1 MKSDLENPIFT
12 DEEKAREWLEAQRW
26 PDGPTCPHCKKRDG
40 VKVLPVTRSKPSKK
54 HPEGVLQT
62 GWFHCNPCRK
72 RFTVRVGTLYERS
85 HIPLHKWLYAT
96 HLLCSSKKGISALQL
111 HRMLGV
117 SRKSAWFMAHR
128 IREGMRETNPTPMG
142 GEGQIVEADETYF
155 GNVKAARVKKVFING
170 RGWVR
175 AGGGGDAK
183 FKVVSLV
190 ERNGRARSVHVP
202 YLTANNVRKV
212 LTKNVLRKSDLMTD
226 NARLYDTVGKEF
238 NSHETVNHSIYEY
251 ARGIVH
257 TNTIEGF
264 FSIFKRG
271 MRGIYQHCS
280 EAHLHRYL
288 AEFDF
293 RYSNREAL
301 GRNDAARTLEAIK
314 GIEGKRLTYRGTNQA
329 AHA

>member
-1 MKSDLENPIFT
+1 MKADIENPIFQ
-12 DEEKAREWLEAQRW
+12 DEEKARLWLEAQRW
-26 PDGPTCPHCKKRDG
+26 PDGPVCPKCKKRDR
-40 VKVLPVTRSKPSKK
+40 VVAAPDIRSRPSKAN
-54 HPEGVLQT
+54 PDGALLRGVY
-62 GWFHCNPCRK
+62 HCNPCRK
-72 RFTVRVGTLYERS
+72 RFTVRTGTLYERS

-96 HLLCSSKKGISALQL
+96 HLLCSSKKGMSALQL

-155 GNVKAARVKKVFING
+155 GNKRKSRTQWVFKSG
-170 RGWVR
+170 EGWKPR
-175 AGGGGDAK
+175 GGGV
-183 FKVVSLV
+183 FMNKVISLV
-190 ERNGRARSVHVP
+190 ERNGRVRSVHVNA
-202 YLTANNVRKV
+202 LTVGMVR
-212 LTKNVLRKSDLMTD
+212 NVLGRNLLRSTQLHTD
-226 NARLYDTVGKEF
+226 ESNIYTAMGKEF
-238 NSHETVNHSIYEY
+238 ADHQTVNHSIYEF
-251 ARGIVH
+251 ARGIVS
-257 TNTIEGF
+257 TNTVEGY
-264 FSIFKRG
+264 FSLFKRG

-293 RYSNREAL
+293 RYSNRQSL
-301 GRNDAARTLEAIK
+301 GCDDRARTLEAIK